1 MENDNWIQDF
11 ATSLGIDLS
20 HLTTHHT
27 DAASNIEASAT
38 VAANDLTTPLNN
50 PITLDHNS
58 LLHPSPIHEPHV
70 WNQSIIRMESP
81 QQSLS
86 NSNDDTANSL
96 NLDTLSSHHQYN
108 PHQANDSIIIGN
120 PQSAMTHWHLQQKP
134 DSCAISIQQSG
145 IEAITNQNLSE
156 SQLRIEAQMNG
167 SYHQGT
173 GTPMEKFGDLLASHT
188 NVPVESHLGGTISEI
203 TQKIAQGEEVFVG
216 VNAQTEWLPD
226 RDSLL
231 GQIAPNLFDPSK
243 LAENPANH
251 IVQVIGMEI
260 NPLDPQHSYV
270 IVNDS
275 GSPDGRGVEIP
286 VEQFQQAMSASHGYI
301 ASTNMHGDRGSILG
315 NNSAVSSI
323 ANENIHFGCEVT
335 TYDHIVWI
343 DGDKYGTYNGNTFYW
358 NNDKLAGHWDCAK
371 YHAYNHNGR
380 DLGYAK
386 TWNDAALLIYKQD

>member
-1 MENDNWIQDF
+1 MDNDNWIQDF
-11 ATSLGIDLS
+11 AASINIDLS
-20 HLTTHHT
+20 HLTSPHT
-27 DAASNIEASAT
+27 NTATNIEAST
-38 VAANDLTTPLNN
+38 TLTTNDLTTPLSKS
-50 PITLDHNS
+50 ITLDHNS
-58 LLHPSPIHEPHV
+58 LPHPSPIHEPHV

-81 QQSLS
+81 QTTFSTNIDDN
-86 NSNDDTANSL
+86 NSFSVI
-96 NLDTLSSHHQYN
+96 DTLSPHHHYDPN
-108 PHQANDSIIIGN
+108 QAHSSIIIGN
-120 PQSAMTHWHLQQKP
+120 PESEMSHWHLQEKP
-134 DSCAISIQQSG
+134 DSCAISTQQSG
-145 IEAITNQNLSE
+145 IEHITHQSFSE
-156 SQLRIEAQMNG
+156 SQLRIEAEMNG

-173 GTPMEKFGDLLASHT
+173 GTPIEQFGSLLASHT
-188 NVPVESHLGGTISEI
+188 HVPVESHLGGTISEI
-203 TQKIAQGEEVFVG
+203 TQKVAQGEEVFVG
-216 VNAQTEWLPD
+216 VNSQVEWLPD

-231 GQIAPNLFDPSK
+231 GQIAPDLFDPSK
-243 LAENPANH
+243 LGGNPANH
-251 IVQVIGMEI
+251 IVQVIGMDI

-286 VEQFQQAMSASHGYI
+286 IEQFQQAMSASHGYI
-301 ASTNMHGDRGSILG
+301 ASTDMHGNHGSTLG

-335 TYDHIVWI
+335 TYNHNVWI

-386 TWNDAALLIYKQD
+386 TWSDAALLIYKQS